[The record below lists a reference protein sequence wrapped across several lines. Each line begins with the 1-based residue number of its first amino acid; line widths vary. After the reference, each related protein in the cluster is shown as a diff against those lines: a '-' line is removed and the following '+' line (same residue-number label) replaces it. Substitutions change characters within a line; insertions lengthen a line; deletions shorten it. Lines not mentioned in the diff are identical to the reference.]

1 MHRQKLNKY
10 LIFILFA
17 ILTSLASA
25 FVIEYSLGHKPCNLC
40 VYERV
45 PYIVSIFLILE
56 MLFVKKYLKTILL
69 LLFFIFILSSILAFY
84 HFGVEQGFF
93 KESFVCENKKLSEEI
108 SKEQLLEELKQSA
121 ISCKDVSFRVL
132 GLSLAAIN
140 TIFSFALSVILIK
153 LYINYEKN

>member
-1 MHRQKLNKY
+1 MN
-10 LIFILFA
+10 IFAIILFLLF
-17 ILTSLASA
+17 I
-25 FVIEYSLGHKPCNLC
+25 
-40 VYERV
+40 
-45 PYIVSIFLILE
+45 IFLISL
-56 MLFVKKYLKTILL
+56 
-69 LLFFIFILSSILAFY
+69 ILAFY

-132 GLSLAAIN
+132 GLSLAAFN